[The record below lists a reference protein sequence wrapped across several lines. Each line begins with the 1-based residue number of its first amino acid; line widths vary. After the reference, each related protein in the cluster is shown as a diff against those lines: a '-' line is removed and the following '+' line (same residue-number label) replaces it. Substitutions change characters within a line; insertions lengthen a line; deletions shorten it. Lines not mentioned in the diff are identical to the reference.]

1 MRPNALKKSG
11 WDPPTIFLVTFFSN
25 ASVTKEIKG
34 SAIGKKIRA
43 GGQATAATTPAI
55 ATKVAVQDLKIFDD
69 SPKVF
74 ADWIFFIS
82 LASSASILATIPGI
96 LFVV

>member
-1 MRPNALKKSG
+1 ML
-11 WDPPTIFLVTFFSN
+11 TFLSN
-25 ASVTKEIKG
+25 ASATKEIKG

-43 GGQATAATTPAI
+43 GGQATAATTPAT
-55 ATKVAVQDLKIFDD
+55 ATKVAVQALKIFDD

-74 ADWIFFIS
+74 ADWIFLIS